1 MASPLSPLGEAMTT
15 EAIRALVERLRNCR
29 CVESTNVEDVAAYVR
44 ENYAIRHEAAAA
56 IEALKPLADG
66 THVVVGSV
74 FLNDLRAIADTGGR
88 RIETAMDA
96 CDKIVELIDMEAR
109 LGPAASPAPVDGER
123 VRAAKIEAFDEALS
137 IAEGSYSY
145 GEQQNEIIA
154 GIRAALAAIN
164 GEK

>member
-1 MASPLSPLGEAMTT
+1 MTT
-15 EAIRALVERLRNCR
+15 DPIKAL
-29 CVESTNVEDVAAYVR
+29 
-44 ENYAIRHEAAAA
+44 EAANDKLGDWMSAALDDPKVCQSMKADINAWFTA
-56 IEALKPLADG
+56 IEALKRAD
-66 THVVVGSV
+66 VVMVDRNTVLEEAAKVHEPSCSCPHPCDDYWIWPSSCHKKAAAV
-74 FLNDLRAIADTGGR
+74 IRALK
-88 RIETAMDA
+88 TA
-96 CDKIVELIDMEAR
+96 
-109 LGPAASPAPVDGER
+109 PPAPVDDGER